1 MHNLKV
7 MRPTRFEPDSGI
19 DRISRASFPPAP
31 VPAKEQVLP
40 AEGAEPIQ
48 LDLLYPAEPLDTFIV
63 RRLQPRLFHA
73 DLQLPAGFRRA
84 LVRTRQRLQAQVR
97 NHPAGA
103 RQLGKLSSLLDEH
116 DELCGLARLYYAS
129 LLQG

>member
-1 MHNLKV
+1 MHNVKV
-7 MRPTRFEPDSGI
+7 TRPIRFEPDSGI
-19 DRISRASFPPAP
+19 EQIARASFPASPMP
-31 VPAKEQVLP
+31 ERDQVLP

-48 LDLLYPAEPLDTFIV
+48 LDRLYPAEPLDTFIA
-63 RRLQPRLFHA
+63 RRLQPRLLHA

-84 LVRTRQRLQAQVR
+84 LVSTRQRLQLQVVS
-97 NHPAGA
+97 HPAAA